1 MRASR
6 PSRAGWPSLGAV
18 VVDADVLARQVLEPG
33 TPGLAEVVRE
43 FGAAVLTEDGVLDR
57 AALARAAF
65 SSDDR
70 RRALEAI
77 THPRIAAATQQAFEQ
92 AAPDAVVV
100 HDVPLLVER
109 DLAARYDVV
118 VVVDA
123 PVEVRVRRL
132 VEQRG
137 MAEDDVRRRI
147 AAQADDAA
155 RRAVADV
162 WVDTDR
168 PVADVLADVDR
179 LWTERLLPAE
189 RATR

>member
-1 MRASR
+1 M
-6 PSRAGWPSLGAV
+6 
-18 VVDADVLARQVLEPG
+18 VDADVLARQVLEPG